1 MRGPNDLGSMAS
13 DQTVLRWVAEL
24 SSSGLWFSVRCE
36 CVVEDDFKQAAACV
50 VAGSEALFQP
60 VAERHQFIDLGDD
73 AVLFGEGW
81 ESKSQIE
88 QNRLIKVLH
97 CCAYGCSTKILT

>member
-1 MRGPNDLGSMAS
+1 MAS

-50 VAGSEALFQP
+50 VASRDAFFQTVP
-60 VAERHQFIDLGDD
+60 QRHQFIDLGHD

-81 ESKSQIE
+81 EGK
-88 QNRLIKVLH
+88 
-97 CCAYGCSTKILT
+97 